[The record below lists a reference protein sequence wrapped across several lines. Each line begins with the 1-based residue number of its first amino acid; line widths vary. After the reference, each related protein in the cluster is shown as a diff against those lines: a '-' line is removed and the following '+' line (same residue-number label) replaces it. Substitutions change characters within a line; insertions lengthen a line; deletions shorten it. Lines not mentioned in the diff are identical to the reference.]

1 MADDETAEETP
12 DPAPETGDGGNEESP
27 DQDAVETPS
36 GESAEMP
43 VDHKEP
49 LTPNR
54 AAKLA
59 GIGVLA
65 AFLVAVIVVAALWAV
80 DAILD
85 DDYEFVDTIV
95 HHNYGYYEP
104 QDSDDAWFQYVD
116 PSELDDDFGEHRRG
130 RRGQLFGHDKQSD
143 DRQLDERG
151 DWADKDHSLSP
162 GFSTEGHACG
172 KLFGSGALAGPAV
185 VVVLVDPSG
194 WAYPERFGLDGGGRG
209 SGGVLPNLLPF
220 ARGEGVFGGEWS
232 EGPTVEGFLGEFG
245 PTELG
250 GFFGGLGPE
259 SFAELFAQE
268 FFEDPSVLEGLF
280 GASGLELPELQDELS
295 LEATELDNEAPPAV
309 EGLTPT

>member
-1 MADDETAEETP
+1 MADDETAEETS
-12 DPAPETGDGGNEESP
+12 DPAPETGDGGNEDSP
-27 DQDAVETPS
+27 DQDAAEAPS

-85 DDYEFVDTIV
+85 DDYE
-95 HHNYGYYEP
+95 YYEP
-104 QDSDDAWFQYVD
+104 QDSDDAWFQYVE
-116 PSELDDDFGEHRRG
+116 PSALKD
-130 RRGQLFGHDKQSD
+130 
-143 DRQLDERG
+143 G
-151 DWADKDHSLSP
+151 DSACRPDALWGGDGKGPFASHEQWIWPDKDHSDSR
-162 GFSTEGHACG
+162 GFATKDGACG
-172 KLFGSGALAGPAV
+172 MPFGSRARTGPVV
-185 VVVLVDPSG
+185 VVVLG
-194 WAYPERFGLDGGGRG
+194 GAGLG
-209 SGGVLPNLLPF
+209 SGGGLGDWGYAEGFGFGGGGVGPRGLLPNILPF
-220 ARGEGVFGGEWS
+220 S
-232 EGPTVEGFLGEFG
+232 D
-245 PTELG
+245 
-250 GFFGGLGPE
+250 
-259 SFAELFAQE
+259 
-268 FFEDPSVLEGLF
+268 DPSTLMDFF

>member
-1 MADDETAEETP
+1 MADDETAEETS

-27 DQDAVETPS
+27 DQDAAEAPS
-36 GESAEMP
+36 GESATQSAEMP

-95 HHNYGYYEP
+95 DHNYEYYEP

-143 DRQLDERG
+143 DRQWDERG

-162 GFSTEGHACG
+162 GFSAEGHACG
-172 KLFGSGALAGPAV
+172 KLFGSRVRTGPVV
-185 VVVLVDPSG
+185 VVVL
-194 WAYPERFGLDGGGRG
+194 GGGGLG
-209 SGGVLPNLLPF
+209 SGGVLGDWGYAEGFGFGGGGVGPRGLLPDILPF
-220 ARGEGVFGGEWS
+220 S
-232 EGPTVEGFLGEFG
+232 DDPSTLMD
-245 PTELG
+245 
-250 GFFGGLGPE
+250 FFGA
-259 SFAELFAQE
+259 F
-268 FFEDPSVLEGLF
+268 
-280 GASGLELPELQDELS
+280 GLELPELQDELS